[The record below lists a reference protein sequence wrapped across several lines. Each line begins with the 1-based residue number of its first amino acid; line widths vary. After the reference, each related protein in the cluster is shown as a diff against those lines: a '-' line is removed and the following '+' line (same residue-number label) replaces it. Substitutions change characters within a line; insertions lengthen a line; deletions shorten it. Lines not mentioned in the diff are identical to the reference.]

1 VMPGAVIVFSVADDP
16 FGAGGTPASADRFS
30 DDPFGAASPSLAQPQ
45 LQPLPQPGSWGL
57 IGTDSVP
64 AADSWGA
71 VSAPPQPTLEGVEVP
86 APAPAP
92 QPAASPGTWVDPFG
106 AGSPSMLQQQQ
117 PSPASPPGRAVSD
130 QGDMWSAFA
139 AFPDAVPASA
149 QVPVKASSVGST
161 GGRSLWEEAEM
172 QRLQVCRQ
180 GYSTALPECA
190 VGLCRTHFRVCRNAC
205 TSRRSVAV
213 S

>member
-1 VMPGAVIVFSVADDP
+1 
-16 FGAGGTPASADRFS
+16 
-30 DDPFGAASPSLAQPQ
+30 
-45 LQPLPQPGSWGL
+45 
-57 IGTDSVP
+57 
-64 AADSWGA
+64 
-71 VSAPPQPTLEGVEVP
+71 VP
-86 APAPAP
+86 APAP
-92 QPAASPGTWVDPFG
+92 QLAASPGTWVDPFG

-130 QGDMWSAFA
+130 MWSAFA
-139 AFPDAVPASA
+139 ASPDAAPASA

-161 GGRSLWEEAEM
+161 GGRSLWEEAET

-190 VGLCRTHFRVCRNAC
+190 VGLFRTHWRVCRNAC
-205 TSRRSVAV
+205 TSRRSAAV